1 MERILNKL
9 TGKFMKYSRKFAVL
23 LLLFFML
30 TELSLMGIYAQEYPE
45 PPEEDIPATSITYI
59 DLGDYQAQMY

>member
-1 MERILNKL
+1 
-9 TGKFMKYSRKFAVL
+9 MKYSRKFAVL